1 MNKEVIL
8 QLFRKQA
15 SQPGIYKDF
24 VEQLGINVDTVMEVE
39 AIPFMPVQFFKN
51 HAIHPKGITS
61 FDKVFESSGTS
72 QSTTSKHYVA
82 HLTHH
87 RDQCLS
93 IFKECF

>member
-1 MNKEVIL
+1 MSKEVIL

-24 VEQLGINVDTVMEVE
+24 VEHLGVDVEHVKEVE
-39 AIPFMPVQFFKN
+39 AIPFMPTVFQK

-72 QSTTSKHYVA
+72 QSTTKALLRSH
-82 HLTHH
+82 T
-87 RDQCLS
+87 S
-93 IFKECF
+93 